1 MSKKTKKIKTERIA
15 ESWELL
21 KHLRENKWKFSDS
34 VVSARSFNVTEAHSE
49 NGIPVQLVVKLK
61 IQPKNA
67 KAAILSLEG
76 EDKKKAEQAFSAIKF
91 PTKGIQAQ
99 TRESLKAGKTLKVG
113 SNGSVVVQ
121 VGKWFGTD
129 SQDDNYVAVQYVEAD
144 KTKNEPAFVKLSL
157 KK

>member
-1 MSKKTKKIKTERIA
+1 MAKKTKKLKTERIA

-34 VVSARSFNVTEAHSE
+34 VISARSFNVTETHSE
-49 NGIPVQLVVKLK
+49 NGVPLQFVVTLK

-67 KAAILSLEG
+67 KSAILSLEG
-76 EDKKKAEQAFSAIKF
+76 EDKKKAELAFSSIKF
-91 PTKGIQAQ
+91 PTKGIPAQ
-99 TRESLKAGKTLKVG
+99 TREGLKAGKVLKVG

-129 SQDDNYVAVQYVEAD
+129 AKAENYVAVQYVEAD
-144 KTKNEPAFVKLSL
+144 KAKNEPAFVKIII